1 MKEEK
6 ENEKEKEE
14 EDEKFSR
21 VKLSLSESRFPTV
34 RLEDTTRSGAV
45 GSGDGGSGASS
56 RSLNNFERGPWV
68 RRCSDIPDTLPQMD
82 YVSGPRARIKAGS
95 APVTLEPDSVEKLF
109 RNKKLLISPSYL
121 LGAASLVITLEIN
134 SSSSKR

>member
-21 VKLSLSESRFPTV
+21 VKLSLSESRFSTV
-34 RLEDTTRSGAV
+34 RLEDTTRSDAV

-68 RRCSDIPDTLPQMD
+68 RRCSDIPDTLPGP
-82 YVSGPRARIKAGS
+82 SGVLFERFTYIVALVAEAA
-95 APVTLEPDSVEKLF
+95 APT
-109 RNKKLLISPSYL
+109 
-121 LGAASLVITLEIN
+121 ASLPANIAL
-134 SSSSKR
+134 S